1 MSTKKSRA
9 KNSYTFTLRN
19 WLLIFLCV
27 ILMFALIWGGLL
39 LARSISTTSYRV
51 ELVEGKCDEIA
62 AKFGDPDFEEQVT
75 KMSVEYG
82 VQVIIFSYPDDRID
96 FDSILINTSPYTP
109 SQSNVSIEVDD
120 FYQDIV
126 NTCILNMINTGKT
139 KSCDVFQTNY
149 YDASFIIYYNLL
161 SFGEQNFF
169 MYASVPLSMTE
180 DALVIL
186 NQQLAIVS
194 VVSFILVVLLSGII
208 AYVIS
213 KPIKQLSGEAA
224 RMSKGDYS
232 VFFDGNGCDE
242 VDILAESL
250 NFSASQLKQTQ
261 TLRQD
266 VIANVSHDLKTP
278 LTLIKSY
285 AELLK
290 DFPDAPINK
299 REDRLNLIISETD
312 RMTRLVNE
320 MLKLAK
326 EESGIIPI
334 NKETFNLSELVT
346 KVAEAF
352 GVKETQGYVFEI
364 QIQPNLF
371 VSADKPQIEK
381 VLNNYIQNAVNYTGR
396 DLKVKIELKDINNKA
411 RFDVV
416 DTGKGIAE
424 DEREKIWDRY
434 YRASKQYTRGSGTGL
449 GLSIVKNILTR
460 HGFIFGVNS
469 VVGKGSDF
477 YFEIPLIKTVE
488 NDEETD

>member
-1 MSTKKSRA
+1 
-9 KNSYTFTLRN
+9 
-19 WLLIFLCV
+19 
-27 ILMFALIWGGLL
+27 
-39 LARSISTTSYRV
+39 V
-51 ELVEGKCDEIA
+51 ELTQEKCDEIA
-62 AKFGDPDFEEQVT
+62 AKFGEENFEEEVT
-75 KMSVEYG
+75 RMSAEYG
-82 VQVIIFSYPDDRID
+82 VQVIIFDYLDNRID
-96 FDSILINTSPYTP
+96 FETIIINTSPYTP
-109 SQSNVSIEVDD
+109 SQSNVLMEMDD
-120 FYQDIV
+120 FYQDII

-139 KSCDVFQTNY
+139 TSCDIFQTNY
-149 YDASFIIYYNLL
+149 YDTSFIIYYNLL
-161 SFGEQNFF
+161 SYGEQSYF
-169 MYASVPLSMTE
+169 MYAAVPLSMTQ
-180 DALVIL
+180 DSSIIL
-186 NQQLAIVS
+186 NQQLTWVS
-194 VVSFILVVLLSGII
+194 LASFVLVILLSVLI
-208 AYVIS
+208 AAIIS
-213 KPIKQLSGEAA
+213 KPIKLLSSEAA

-285 AELLK
+285 ADLLK
-290 DFPDAPINK
+290 DFPDAPVTK
-299 REDRLNLIISETD
+299 REERLNLIISETD

-334 NKETFNLSELVT
+334 NKETFNLSELVE
-346 KVAEAF
+346 KVSAAF
-352 GVKETQGYVFEI
+352 GVKETQGYVFDI
-364 QIQPNLF
+364 QIQPDLF

-381 VLNNYIQNAVNYTGR
+381 VLNNYIQNAVNYTGK
-396 DLKVKIELKDINNKA
+396 DLKVKIELKDINGKA

-449 GLSIVKNILTR
+449 GLSIVKNILSR
-460 HGFIFGVNS
+460 HGFAFGVNS

-477 YFEIPLIKTVE
+477 YFEIPLVKTSE
-488 NDEETD
+488 NVEETN